1 MHRRLIQTTS
11 AATLLALAGF
21 AHSIA
26 AQQSQPTRPTDPN
39 QPGSN
44 QNQNQNQQPGSN
56 QNQQPGS
63 NQYQQPGSQ
72 PGMQSGAQSGMQSTD
87 MNSRMNR
94 AADYRSCHWLTGRDV
109 ANSSDET
116 IGEVSDMVVDRGSG
130 RVTHVVVKTGT
141 TLGMGGRAVLIPYNE
156 FQWQASRERLMLNTS
171 AENLSSY
178 PNFTANDWRGLRES
192 TPPQTNLYGPGDRA
206 ATNNPDTYSPSAGAN
221 QPGVSRSGDNRTGT
235 DRTGT
240 DRTGTDRSGTG
251 QSGTGQS
258 GTGQS
263 GTGQSGSGTGQ
274 SGQSGTG
281 QSGTGGTGQSGT
293 GQSGTGQSGTGQS
306 GTGQGGSG
314 MGQSGQSGTSGTG
327 QTGDR
332 RSGIGENQD
341 RRSGIGSTQDRRS
354 GISDQQGR
362 RGTGQAESLNEWMWS
377 RSSNTTENYGQQWDM
392 SLKQRIDGEIK
403 RVERSYSP
411 HYGEQIIVEVAA
423 QDGTTKKIA
432 MGPSWYLSGGE
443 TPLMRGERISVDVV
457 PINIATSA
465 TINGRE
471 ITLRNTDGSAA
482 WGGSSFK
489 QGTSSYS
496 APYYRSAL
504 VSEIRG
510 AQLDCRGTTCGRVDD
525 VIIDVSNGSVAFLS
539 IDPNQN
545 FMGIADTKR
554 LVPWGVATIAM
565 DGRVRIDANKDMVAA
580 SMKTPTDLKSLS
592 SAGAADSIY
601 NAYQIQPP
609 SRDAW
614 QDDSSSWNQRRRR
627 DWTDVDPDRRDG
639 SSPR

>member
-21 AHSIA
+21 AHSLA

-44 QNQNQNQQPGSN
+44 QNQ
-56 QNQQPGS
+56 QPGS
-63 NQYQQPGSQ
+63 NQYQQPGTNRNQQ
-72 PGMQSGAQSGMQSTD
+72 PGTQSDDQSGMRSRDQ
-87 MNSRMNR
+87 NARMNR
-94 AADYRSCHWLTGRDV
+94 AVDYRSCHWLTGRDV
-109 ANSSDET
+109 ANNSDET

-130 RVTHVVVKTGT
+130 RITHVVVKTGT
-141 TLGMGGRAVLIPYNE
+141 TLGMGGRAVLVPYNE
-156 FQWQASRERLMLNTS
+156 FQWQASRERLMLNTG
-171 AENLSSY
+171 AENLASY
-178 PNFTANDWRGLRES
+178 PSFTPSDWRGLRES
-192 TPPQTNLYGPGDRA
+192 TPPQTRLYGPGDRA
-206 ATNNPDTYSPSAGAN
+206 ATNNPDTYTPSAGAN
-221 QPGVSRSGDNRTGT
+221 QSGVSRSGDNRTGADRPGT

-240 DRTGTDRSGTG
+240 DRTGTDRTNTG
-251 QSGTGQS
+251 QT
-258 GTGQS
+258 
-263 GTGQSGSGTGQ
+263 GSGTG
-274 SGQSGTG
+274 T
-281 QSGTGGTGQSGT
+281 
-293 GQSGTGQSGTGQS
+293 
-306 GTGQGGSG
+306 
-314 MGQSGQSGTSGTG
+314 GTG
-327 QTGDR
+327 QTGTPPTSGDR
-332 RSGIGENQD
+332 RSGANE
-341 RRSGIGSTQDRRS
+341 DRRS

-362 RGTGQAESLNEWMWS
+362 RGSGQAESLHDWMWS
-377 RSSNTTENYGQQWDM
+377 RSSNTAENYGQQWDM

-403 RVERSYSP
+403 RVDRTYSP
-411 HYGEQIIVEVAA
+411 HYGEQIVVEVAA

-443 TPLMRGERISVDVV
+443 TPLVRGERISVEVV
-457 PINIATSA
+457 PINIATRA
-465 TINGRE
+465 TVNGRE
-471 ITLRNTDGSAA
+471 IALRNTDGSAA
-482 WGGSSFK
+482 WGGHSFK

-504 VSEIRG
+504 ISELRG
-510 AQLDCRGTTCGRVDD
+510 AQLDCRGTACGRVDD
-525 VIIDVSNGSVAFLS
+525 VIVDVGNGSVAFLS

-580 SMKTPTDLKSLS
+580 SMKTPSDLKTLS

-614 QDDSSSWNQRRRR
+614 QDDNSPWNQQRRR
-627 DWTDVDPDRRDG
+627 DWTDVDPDRRDN
-639 SSPR
+639 SNPR